1 MDNIK
6 DILQNIKERFT
17 NPLIFSFVCS
27 WIFINWE
34 ISLAVLWHDNTEIKN
49 NGCTSIYE
57 FISDNLN
64 TKKSLWYPLFFAISY
79 TFLIPII
86 RNIIRA
92 FHSWTIKWGENWSL
106 KISKGAK
113 IPFTKYIKIRDSYNE
128 RSKSL
133 EAIILKENEIIV
145 EYNTIKTTLLEKETK
160 LLEANQKNVKLD
172 SLVRQITN
180 VETLNGFWKVN
191 YNDEYS
197 GHQGTEDILIENGK
211 YYIIEKNG
219 NNYHKFN
226 ITNFYFHPKMDS
238 LSFIKERIYQKVY
251 AKESELIEVSQK
263 LTTIKYYSLKFNLN
277 VLNIAEDGLL
287 NGFENGNVVISYK
300 KKEDLPLSKIPV
312 LK

>member
-34 ISLAVLWHDNTEIKN
+34 ISLAVIWHDNTEIKN

-57 FISDNLN
+57 FILDNLN
-64 TKKSLWYPLFFAISY
+64 TTKSFWYPLCFAILY

-92 FHSWTIKWGENWSL
+92 FHAWALKWGENWNL

-113 IPFTKYIKIRDSYNE
+113 IPFTKYIKIRDSYDE
-128 RSKSL
+128 RSKIL
-133 EAIILKENEIIV
+133 EKVILKENEIIV
-145 EYNTIKTTLLEKETK
+145 EYNTIKTTLLETENK
-160 LLEANQKNVKLD
+160 LLGVNQQNVKLD
-172 SLVRQITN
+172 ALVRQMTN
-180 VETLNGFWKVN
+180 VATLNGYWKVN
-191 YNDEYS
+191 YNDGYA
-197 GHQGTEDILIENGK
+197 GLQGEEDILIENGK
-211 YYIIEKNG
+211 YYIVGKDDNR
-219 NNYHKFN
+219 NHKFN
-226 ITNFYFHPKMDS
+226 ITNFHYLANMSS
-238 LSFIKERIYQKVY
+238 LSFIKERIDQNVY
-251 AKESELIEVSQK
+251 AKESNLFKVKEQ
-263 LTTIKYYSLKFNLN
+263 LTTVKYYSLKFNLN

-300 KKEDLPLSKIPV
+300 KKEDLPL
-312 LK
+312 L